1 MRLRQKENRSFHPSI
16 LVQLVGR
23 IGRSKERSI
32 SEQNRFPLV
41 TSPVRSLSLFLY
53 APLASLDR
61 CLFLSLSLPPPPPPR
76 FFRDAWKNTYLCI
89 ITSRRVASREMKI
102 QRDGYYQHVMCR
114 VDRNASRE
122 RSCRGNGRRLQLF
135 FAAVDEEPRSSAN
148 KSLTL
153 AVTSSMC
160 VSLVSYLRIPRQ
172 PVLLAFYPTI
182 PRFLDQFM
190 QCAQCFLP
198 PLSRVPRSPSIIR
211 KQIRHPGKKNR
222 TTFLLSKKNG
232 VATFRIIT
240 FAKF

>member
-1 MRLRQKENRSFHPSI
+1 MPF
-16 LVQLVGR
+16 
-23 IGRSKERSI
+23 
-32 SEQNRFPLV
+32 
-41 TSPVRSLSLFLY
+41 SLSLSSSSSSSSSEILPRCVEKHIFMY
-53 APLASLDR
+53 YNVAPRCVPRNENSTRRILLAYYVSCR
-61 CLFLSLSLPPPPPPR
+61 S
-76 FFRDAWKNTYLCI
+76 K
-89 ITSRRVASREMKI
+89 RVE
-102 QRDGYYQHVMCR
+102 
-114 VDRNASRE
+114 RE

-182 PRFLDQFM
+182 PRFLDQFI